1 MQMRCR
7 SVLAITAVL
16 VCSVATACTGTAPQ
30 PQATQ
35 TTPPTTSTPPTTAAV
50 APSPFPPSGYR
61 VEWLNHK
68 VPSTMEPT
76 KEYHLTVTLKNAGTS
91 TWPSKGT
98 GGGPVNQV
106 SISYHWLAA
115 NGDKVVGFE
124 GHRTPLPRDIAPG
137 DSLTADNVV
146 VTTPDAGA
154 YRLQLTLVHEGVTWF
169 EQQGA
174 NTQVVP
180 VTVR

>member
-1 MQMRCR
+1 MQMIYR
-7 SVLAITAVL
+7 SPFAITAVL
-16 VCSVATACTGTAPQ
+16 VCSVALACTGSAPQ

-35 TTPPTTSTPPTTAAV
+35 TTSVSTPG
-50 APSPFPPSGYR
+50 APHPATVPPAPFPVSGYK
-61 VEWLNHK
+61 VEWLDHK

-98 GGGPVNQV
+98 GGGLINQV

-115 NGDKVVGFE
+115 NGNKVVGFE
-124 GHRTPLPRDIAPG
+124 GHRTPLPRDIPPG

-146 VTTPDAGA
+146 VTTPEAGE
-154 YRLQLTLVHEGVTWF
+154 YRLKLTLVHEGVTWF

-174 NTQVVP
+174 NTLVVP
-180 VTVR
+180 VAVR